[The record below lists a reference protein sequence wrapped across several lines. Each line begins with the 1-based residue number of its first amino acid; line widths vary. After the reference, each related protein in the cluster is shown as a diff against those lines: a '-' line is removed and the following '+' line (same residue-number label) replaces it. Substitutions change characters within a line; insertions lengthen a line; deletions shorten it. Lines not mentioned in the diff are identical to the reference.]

1 MKTNYIHLD
10 ETKSTN
16 SYMADIAA
24 TAEHGTVVYTD
35 RQTAGRG
42 QRGNSWESE
51 PFKNVTMSILL
62 RPKNV
67 APNQQFWLS
76 EISALA
82 VERVLSKYIGNVSIK
97 WPNDIY
103 YKDFKICGMLIEHS
117 LSGGKICYTIPGIG
131 INVNQQV
138 FLSDAPNP
146 ISLANV
152 LGHEVPTSEILD
164 GIVDEILTMCDLLPE
179 KADEIHREFLSKL
192 YRRDG
197 FHEYQSTIRSTSAD
211 GLSVLEEGEH
221 FQARIVN
228 VHPDGMLDLMTTEG
242 HIHTFAF
249 KEVAFVLG

>member
-1 MKTNYIHLD
+1 
-10 ETKSTN
+10 
-16 SYMADIAA
+16 MAGIAA

-62 RPKNV
+62 RPENV

-117 LSGGKICYTIPGIG
+117 LSGGKINYTIPGIG
-131 INVNQQV
+131 INVNQRV

-152 LGHEVPTSEILD
+152 LGHEVPTSKILD
-164 GIVDEILTMCDLLPE
+164 GLVDEILTMCDQLPG
-179 KADEIHREFLSKL
+179 KAEEIHREFLSKL

-249 KEVAFVLG
+249 KEVAFILG

>member
-1 MKTNYIHLD
+1 
-10 ETKSTN
+10 
-16 SYMADIAA
+16 MAGIAA

-117 LSGGKICYTIPGIG
+117 LSGGKINYTIPGIG
-131 INVNQQV
+131 INVNQRV

-192 YRRDG
+192 YRCDG

>member
-1 MKTNYIHLD
+1 
-10 ETKSTN
+10 
-16 SYMADIAA
+16 MAGIAA

-62 RPKNV
+62 RPENV

-97 WPNDIY
+97 WPNDVY

-117 LSGGKICYTIPGIG
+117 LSGGKINYTIPGIG
-131 INVNQQV
+131 INVNQRV

-164 GIVDEILTMCDLLPE
+164 GLVDEILTMCGQLPG
-179 KADEIHREFLSKL
+179 KAEEIHREFLSKL

-249 KEVAFVLG
+249 KEVAFILG

>member
-1 MKTNYIHLD
+1 
-10 ETKSTN
+10 
-16 SYMADIAA
+16 MAGIAA

-62 RPKNV
+62 RPEKV

-97 WPNDIY
+97 WPNDVY
-103 YKDFKICGMLIEHS
+103 YKDLKICGMLIEHS
-117 LSGGKICYTIPGIG
+117 LSGGKINYTIPGIG
-131 INVNQQV
+131 INVNQRV

-146 ISLANV
+146 ISLVNV

-164 GIVDEILTMCDLLPE
+164 GLVDEILTMCDQLPE
-179 KADEIHREFLSKL
+179 KAEEIHREFLSKL

-197 FHEYQSTIRSTSAD
+197 FHEYQSTIRSASAD

-249 KEVAFVLG
+249 KEVAFILG

>member
-1 MKTNYIHLD
+1 
-10 ETKSTN
+10 
-16 SYMADIAA
+16 MAGIAA

-62 RPKNV
+62 RPEKV

-97 WPNDIY
+97 WPNDVY
-103 YKDFKICGMLIEHS
+103 YKDLKICGMLIEHS
-117 LSGGKICYTIPGIG
+117 LSGGKINYTIPGIG
-131 INVNQQV
+131 INVNQRV

-146 ISLANV
+146 ISLVNV

-164 GIVDEILTMCDLLPE
+164 GLVDEILTMCDQLPE
-179 KADEIHREFLSKL
+179 KAEEIHREFLSKL

-197 FHEYQSTIRSTSAD
+197 FHEYQSTIRSTAAD

-242 HIHTFAF
+242 YIHTFAF
-249 KEVAFVLG
+249 KEVAFILG

>member
-1 MKTNYIHLD
+1 
-10 ETKSTN
+10 
-16 SYMADIAA
+16 MAGIAA

-62 RPKNV
+62 RPENV

-97 WPNDIY
+97 WPNDVY

-117 LSGGKICYTIPGIG
+117 LLGGKINDTIPGIG
-131 INVNQQV
+131 INVNQRV

-146 ISLANV
+146 ISLVNV

-164 GIVDEILTMCDLLPE
+164 GLVDEILTMCDQLPE
-179 KADEIHREFLSKL
+179 KAEEIHREFLSKL

-197 FHEYQSTIRSTSAD
+197 FHEYQSTIRSASAD

-249 KEVAFVLG
+249 KEVAFILG

>member
-1 MKTNYIHLD
+1 
-10 ETKSTN
+10 
-16 SYMADIAA
+16 MAGIAA

-62 RPKNV
+62 RPN
-67 APNQQFWLS
+67 NQQFWLS

-117 LSGGKICYTIPGIG
+117 LSGGKINYTIPGIG
-131 INVNQQV
+131 INVNQRV

-164 GIVDEILTMCDLLPE
+164 GIVDEILTMCDLLPD

>member
-1 MKTNYIHLD
+1 
-10 ETKSTN
+10 
-16 SYMADIAA
+16 MAGIAA

-62 RPKNV
+62 RPENV

-97 WPNDIY
+97 WPNDVY

-117 LSGGKICYTIPGIG
+117 LSGGKINYTIPGIG
-131 INVNQQV
+131 INVNQRV

-164 GIVDEILTMCDLLPE
+164 GLVDEILTMCDQLPE
-179 KADEIHREFLSKL
+179 KAEEIHREFLSKL

-197 FHEYQSTIRSTSAD
+197 FHEYQSTIRSASAD

-221 FQARIVN
+221 FQACIVN

-249 KEVAFVLG
+249 KEVAFILG

>member
-1 MKTNYIHLD
+1 
-10 ETKSTN
+10 
-16 SYMADIAA
+16 MAGIAA

-62 RPKNV
+62 RPENV

-97 WPNDIY
+97 WPNDVY

-117 LSGGKICYTIPGIG
+117 LSGGKINYTIPGIG
-131 INVNQQV
+131 INVNQRV

-164 GIVDEILTMCDLLPE
+164 GLVDEILTMCDQLPG
-179 KADEIHREFLSKL
+179 KAEEIHREFLSKL

-249 KEVAFVLG
+249 KEVAFILG

>member
-1 MKTNYIHLD
+1 
-10 ETKSTN
+10 
-16 SYMADIAA
+16 MAGIAA

-62 RPKNV
+62 RPENV

-97 WPNDIY
+97 WPNDVY

-117 LSGGKICYTIPGIG
+117 LSGGKINYTIPGIG
-131 INVNQQV
+131 INVNQRV

-146 ISLANV
+146 ISLVNV

-164 GIVDEILTMCDLLPE
+164 GLVDEILTMCDQLPG
-179 KADEIHREFLSKL
+179 KAEEIHREFLSKL

-197 FHEYQSTIRSTSAD
+197 FHEYQSTIRSASAD

-249 KEVAFVLG
+249 KEVAFILG

>member
-1 MKTNYIHLD
+1 
-10 ETKSTN
+10 
-16 SYMADIAA
+16 MAGIAA

-62 RPKNV
+62 RPENV

-97 WPNDIY
+97 WPNDVY

-117 LSGGKICYTIPGIG
+117 LSGGKINYTIPGIG
-131 INVNQQV
+131 INVNQRV

-146 ISLANV
+146 ISLVNV

-164 GIVDEILTMCDLLPE
+164 GLVDEILTMCDQLPE
-179 KADEIHREFLSKL
+179 KAEEIHREFLSKL

-197 FHEYQSTIRSTSAD
+197 FHEYQSTIRSASAD
-211 GLSVLEEGEH
+211 GLSVLEEGEY

-228 VHPDGMLDLMTTEG
+228 VHPDGMLDLMTTEC

-249 KEVAFVLG
+249 KEVAFILG

>member
-1 MKTNYIHLD
+1 
-10 ETKSTN
+10 
-16 SYMADIAA
+16 MAGIAA

-62 RPKNV
+62 RPENV

-97 WPNDIY
+97 WPNDVY

-117 LSGGKICYTIPGIG
+117 LSGGKINYTIPGIG
-131 INVNQQV
+131 INVNQRV

-146 ISLANV
+146 ISLVNV

-164 GIVDEILTMCDLLPE
+164 GLVDEILTMCDQLPE
-179 KADEIHREFLSKL
+179 KAEEIHREFLSKL

-197 FHEYQSTIRSTSAD
+197 FHEYQSTIRSASAD

-249 KEVAFVLG
+249 KEVAFILG

>member
-1 MKTNYIHLD
+1 
-10 ETKSTN
+10 
-16 SYMADIAA
+16 MAGIAA

-62 RPKNV
+62 RPENV

-97 WPNDIY
+97 WPNDVY
-103 YKDFKICGMLIEHS
+103 YKDSKICGMLIEHS
-117 LSGGKICYTIPGIG
+117 LSGGKINYTIPGIG
-131 INVNQQV
+131 INVNQRV

-146 ISLANV
+146 ISLVNV

-164 GIVDEILTMCDLLPE
+164 GLVDEILTMCGQLPE
-179 KADEIHREFLSKL
+179 KAEEIHREFLSKL

-197 FHEYQSTIRSTSAD
+197 FHEYQSTIRSASAD

-249 KEVAFVLG
+249 KEVAFILG

>member
-1 MKTNYIHLD
+1 
-10 ETKSTN
+10 
-16 SYMADIAA
+16 MAGIAA

-62 RPKNV
+62 RPENV

-97 WPNDIY
+97 WPNDVY

-117 LSGGKICYTIPGIG
+117 LSGGKINYTIPGIG
-131 INVNQQV
+131 INVNQRV

-164 GIVDEILTMCDLLPE
+164 GLVDEILTMCDQLPE
-179 KADEIHREFLSKL
+179 KAEEIHREFLSKL

-228 VHPDGMLDLMTTEG
+228 VHPDGMLDLITTEG

-249 KEVAFVLG
+249 KEVAFILG

>member
-16 SYMADIAA
+16 SYMAGIAT

-62 RPKNV
+62 RPENV

-97 WPNDIY
+97 WPNDVY

-117 LSGGKICYTIPGIG
+117 LSGGKINYTIPGIG
-131 INVNQQV
+131 INVNQRV

-164 GIVDEILTMCDLLPE
+164 GLVDEILTMCDQLPE
-179 KADEIHREFLSKL
+179 KATEIHREFLSKL

-197 FHEYQSTIRSTSAD
+197 FHEYQSTIRSASAD

-249 KEVAFVLG
+249 KEVAFILG

>member
-1 MKTNYIHLD
+1 
-10 ETKSTN
+10 
-16 SYMADIAA
+16 MAGIAA

-51 PFKNVTMSILL
+51 PFKNVTMSIML
-62 RPKNV
+62 RPENV

-97 WPNDIY
+97 WPNDVY

-117 LSGGKICYTIPGIG
+117 LSGGKINYTIPGIG
-131 INVNQQV
+131 INVNQRV

-164 GIVDEILTMCDLLPE
+164 GLVDEILTMCDQLPE
-179 KADEIHREFLSKL
+179 KAEEIHREFLSKL

-249 KEVAFVLG
+249 KEVAFILG

>member
-1 MKTNYIHLD
+1 
-10 ETKSTN
+10 
-16 SYMADIAA
+16 MAGIAA

-62 RPKNV
+62 RPENV

-97 WPNDIY
+97 WPNDVY

-117 LSGGKICYTIPGIG
+117 LSGGKINYTIPGIG
-131 INVNQQV
+131 INVNQRV

-152 LGHEVPTSEILD
+152 LGHEVPTSKILD
-164 GIVDEILTMCDLLPE
+164 GLVDEILTMCDQLPE
-179 KADEIHREFLSKL
+179 KATEIHREFLSKL

-197 FHEYQSTIRSTSAD
+197 FHEYQSTIRSASAD

-228 VHPDGMLDLMTTEG
+228 VHPDGMLALMTTEG

-249 KEVAFVLG
+249 KEVAFILG

>member
-16 SYMADIAA
+16 SYMAGIAA
-24 TAEHGTVVYTD
+24 TAKHGTVVYTD

-62 RPKNV
+62 RPENV

-97 WPNDIY
+97 WPNDVY
-103 YKDFKICGMLIEHS
+103 YKDSKICGMLIEHS
-117 LSGGKICYTIPGIG
+117 LSGGKINYTIPGIG
-131 INVNQQV
+131 INVNQRV

-164 GIVDEILTMCDLLPE
+164 GLVDEILTMCDQLPE
-179 KADEIHREFLSKL
+179 KAEEIHREFLSKL

-228 VHPDGMLDLMTTEG
+228 VHPDGMLDLMTTDG

-249 KEVAFVLG
+249 KEVAFILG

>member
-16 SYMADIAA
+16 SYMAGIVA

-62 RPKNV
+62 RPENV

-97 WPNDIY
+97 WPNDVY

-117 LSGGKICYTIPGIG
+117 LSGGKINYTIPGIG
-131 INVNQQV
+131 INVNQRV

-164 GIVDEILTMCDLLPE
+164 GLVDEILTMCDQLPE
-179 KADEIHREFLSKL
+179 KATEIHREFLSKL

-197 FHEYQSTIRSTSAD
+197 FHEYQSTIRSASAD

-249 KEVAFVLG
+249 KEVAFILG

>member
-1 MKTNYIHLD
+1 
-10 ETKSTN
+10 
-16 SYMADIAA
+16 MAGIAA

-62 RPKNV
+62 RPENV

-82 VERVLSKYIGNVSIK
+82 VERVLSKYIGNVFIK
-97 WPNDIY
+97 WPNDVY

-117 LSGGKICYTIPGIG
+117 LSGGKINYTIPGIG
-131 INVNQQV
+131 INVNQRV

-146 ISLANV
+146 ISLVNV

-164 GIVDEILTMCDLLPE
+164 GLVDEILTMCDQLPE
-179 KADEIHREFLSKL
+179 KAEEIHREFLSKL

-197 FHEYQSTIRSTSAD
+197 FHEYQSTIRSASAD
-211 GLSVLEEGEH
+211 GLSVLEEGEY

-242 HIHTFAF
+242 YIHTFAF
-249 KEVAFVLG
+249 KEVAFILG

>member
-1 MKTNYIHLD
+1 
-10 ETKSTN
+10 
-16 SYMADIAA
+16 MAGIAA

-62 RPKNV
+62 RPENV

-97 WPNDIY
+97 WPNDVY

-117 LSGGKICYTIPGIG
+117 LSGGKINYTIPGIG
-131 INVNQQV
+131 INVNQRV

-164 GIVDEILTMCDLLPE
+164 GLVDEILTMCNQLPE
-179 KADEIHREFLSKL
+179 KAEEIHREFLSKL

-197 FHEYQSTIRSTSAD
+197 FHEYQSTIRSASAD

-249 KEVAFVLG
+249 KEVAFILG

>member
-1 MKTNYIHLD
+1 
-10 ETKSTN
+10 
-16 SYMADIAA
+16 MAGIAA

-51 PFKNVTMSILL
+51 PLKNVTMSILL
-62 RPKNV
+62 RPENV

-97 WPNDIY
+97 WPNDVY

-117 LSGGKICYTIPGIG
+117 LSGGKINYTIPGIG
-131 INVNQQV
+131 INVNQRV

-146 ISLANV
+146 ISLVNV

-164 GIVDEILTMCDLLPE
+164 GLVDEILTMCDQLPE
-179 KADEIHREFLSKL
+179 KAEEIHCEFLSKL

-197 FHEYQSTIRSTSAD
+197 FHEYQSTIRSASAD

-249 KEVAFVLG
+249 KEVAFILG

>member
-1 MKTNYIHLD
+1 
-10 ETKSTN
+10 
-16 SYMADIAA
+16 MAGIAA

-62 RPKNV
+62 RPENV

-97 WPNDIY
+97 WPNDVY

-117 LSGGKICYTIPGIG
+117 LSGGKINYTIPGIG
-131 INVNQQV
+131 INVNQWV

-146 ISLANV
+146 ISLVNV

-164 GIVDEILTMCDLLPE
+164 GLVDEILTMCGQLPE
-179 KADEIHREFLSKL
+179 KAEEIHREFLSKL

-197 FHEYQSTIRSTSAD
+197 FHEYQSTIRSASTD

-228 VHPDGMLDLMTTEG
+228 VHPDGMLALMTIEG

-249 KEVAFVLG
+249 KEVAFILG

>member
-1 MKTNYIHLD
+1 
-10 ETKSTN
+10 
-16 SYMADIAA
+16 MAGIAA

-62 RPKNV
+62 RPENV

-97 WPNDIY
+97 WPNDVY

-117 LSGGKICYTIPGIG
+117 LSGGKINYTIPGIG
-131 INVNQQV
+131 INVNQRV

-146 ISLANV
+146 ISLVNV

-164 GIVDEILTMCDLLPE
+164 GLVDEILTMCGQLPE
-179 KADEIHREFLSKL
+179 KAEEIHREFLSKL

-197 FHEYQSTIRSTSAD
+197 FHEYQSTIRSASTD

-249 KEVAFVLG
+249 KEVAFILG

>member
-1 MKTNYIHLD
+1 
-10 ETKSTN
+10 
-16 SYMADIAA
+16 MAGIAA

-62 RPKNV
+62 RPENV
-67 APNQQFWLS
+67 ASNQQFWLS

-97 WPNDIY
+97 WPNDVY

-117 LSGGKICYTIPGIG
+117 LSGGKINYTIPGIG
-131 INVNQQV
+131 INVNQRV

-146 ISLANV
+146 ISLVNV

-164 GIVDEILTMCDLLPE
+164 GLVDEILTMCDQLPE
-179 KADEIHREFLSKL
+179 KAEEIHREFLSKL

-197 FHEYQSTIRSTSAD
+197 FHEYQSTIRSASAD

-249 KEVAFVLG
+249 KEVAFILG

>member
-1 MKTNYIHLD
+1 
-10 ETKSTN
+10 
-16 SYMADIAA
+16 MAGIAA

-62 RPKNV
+62 RPENV

-97 WPNDIY
+97 WPNDVY

-117 LSGGKICYTIPGIG
+117 LSGGKINYTIPGIG
-131 INVNQQV
+131 INVNQRV

-146 ISLANV
+146 ISLVNV

-164 GIVDEILTMCDLLPE
+164 GLVDEILTMCDQLPE
-179 KADEIHREFLSKL
+179 KAEEIHREFLSKL

-197 FHEYQSTIRSTSAD
+197 FHEYQSTIRSTAAD

-249 KEVAFVLG
+249 KEVAFILG

>member
-1 MKTNYIHLD
+1 
-10 ETKSTN
+10 
-16 SYMADIAA
+16 MAGIAA

-117 LSGGKICYTIPGIG
+117 LSGGKINYTIPGIG
-131 INVNQQV
+131 INVNQRV

-197 FHEYQSTIRSTSAD
+197 FHEYQSTIRSTSSD

>member
-1 MKTNYIHLD
+1 
-10 ETKSTN
+10 
-16 SYMADIAA
+16 MAGIAA

-62 RPKNV
+62 RPENV

-97 WPNDIY
+97 WPNDVY

-117 LSGGKICYTIPGIG
+117 LSGGKINYTIPGIG
-131 INVNQQV
+131 INVNQRV

-164 GIVDEILTMCDLLPE
+164 GLVDEILTMCDQLPE
-179 KADEIHREFLSKL
+179 KATEIHREFLSKL

-197 FHEYQSTIRSTSAD
+197 FHEYQSTIRSASAD

-221 FQARIVN
+221 FQALIVN

-249 KEVAFVLG
+249 KEVAFILG

>member
-1 MKTNYIHLD
+1 
-10 ETKSTN
+10 
-16 SYMADIAA
+16 MAGIAA

-62 RPKNV
+62 RPENV

-97 WPNDIY
+97 WPNDVY

-117 LSGGKICYTIPGIG
+117 LSGGKINYTIPGIG
-131 INVNQQV
+131 INVNQRV

-164 GIVDEILTMCDLLPE
+164 GLVDEILTMCDQLPE
-179 KADEIHREFLSKL
+179 KATEIHREFLSKL

-197 FHEYQSTIRSTSAD
+197 FHEYQSTIRSASTD

-228 VHPDGMLDLMTTEG
+228 VHPDGMLALMTTEG

-249 KEVAFVLG
+249 KEVAFILG

>member
-1 MKTNYIHLD
+1 MTG
-10 ETKSTN
+10 
-16 SYMADIAA
+16 IAA

-62 RPKNV
+62 RPENV

-97 WPNDIY
+97 WPNDVY

-117 LSGGKICYTIPGIG
+117 LSGGKINYTIPGIG
-131 INVNQQV
+131 INVNQRV

-146 ISLANV
+146 ISLVNV

-164 GIVDEILTMCDLLPE
+164 GLVDEILTMCDQLPE
-179 KADEIHREFLSKL
+179 KAEEIHCEFLSKL

-197 FHEYQSTIRSTSAD
+197 FHEYQSTIRSASAD

-249 KEVAFVLG
+249 KEVAFILG

>member
-1 MKTNYIHLD
+1 
-10 ETKSTN
+10 
-16 SYMADIAA
+16 MAGIAA

-117 LSGGKICYTIPGIG
+117 LSGGKINYTIPGIG
-131 INVNQQV
+131 INVNQRV

-197 FHEYQSTIRSTSAD
+197 FHEYQSTIRSTSAN

-249 KEVAFVLG
+249 KEVTFVLG

>member
-1 MKTNYIHLD
+1 
-10 ETKSTN
+10 
-16 SYMADIAA
+16 MAGIAA

-62 RPKNV
+62 RPENV

-97 WPNDIY
+97 WPNDVY

-117 LSGGKICYTIPGIG
+117 LSGGKINYTIPGIG
-131 INVNQQV
+131 INVNQRV

-164 GIVDEILTMCDLLPE
+164 GLVDEILTMCDQLPG
-179 KADEIHREFLSKL
+179 KAEEIHREFLSKL

-197 FHEYQSTIRSTSAD
+197 FHEYQSTIRSASAD

-249 KEVAFVLG
+249 KEVAFILG

>member
-1 MKTNYIHLD
+1 
-10 ETKSTN
+10 
-16 SYMADIAA
+16 MAGIAA

-62 RPKNV
+62 RPENV

-97 WPNDIY
+97 WPNDVY

-117 LSGGKICYTIPGIG
+117 LSGGKINYTIPGIG
-131 INVNQQV
+131 INVNQRV

-146 ISLANV
+146 ISLVNV

-164 GIVDEILTMCDLLPE
+164 GLVDEILTMCGQLPE
-179 KADEIHREFLSKL
+179 KAEEIHREFLSKL

-197 FHEYQSTIRSTSAD
+197 FHEYQSTIRSASAD

-242 HIHTFAF
+242 YIHTFAF
-249 KEVAFVLG
+249 KEVAFILG

>member
-1 MKTNYIHLD
+1 
-10 ETKSTN
+10 
-16 SYMADIAA
+16 MAGIAA

-62 RPKNV
+62 RPENV

-97 WPNDIY
+97 WPNDVY

-117 LSGGKICYTIPGIG
+117 LSGGKINYTIPGIG
-131 INVNQQV
+131 INVNQRV

-164 GIVDEILTMCDLLPE
+164 GLVDEILTMCDQLPE
-179 KADEIHREFLSKL
+179 KATEIHREFLSKL

-197 FHEYQSTIRSTSAD
+197 FHEYQSTIRSASAD

-249 KEVAFVLG
+249 KEGAFILG

>member
-1 MKTNYIHLD
+1 
-10 ETKSTN
+10 
-16 SYMADIAA
+16 MAGIAA

-42 QRGNSWESE
+42 QRGNSWESK

-62 RPKNV
+62 RPENV

-97 WPNDIY
+97 WPNDVY

-117 LSGGKICYTIPGIG
+117 LSGGKINYTIPGIG
-131 INVNQQV
+131 INVNQRV

-146 ISLANV
+146 ISLVNV

-164 GIVDEILTMCDLLPE
+164 GLVDEILTMCDQLPE
-179 KADEIHREFLSKL
+179 KAEEIHREFLSKL

-197 FHEYQSTIRSTSAD
+197 FHEYQSTIRSASAD

-249 KEVAFVLG
+249 KEVAFILG

>member
-1 MKTNYIHLD
+1 
-10 ETKSTN
+10 
-16 SYMADIAA
+16 MAGIAA

-51 PFKNVTMSILL
+51 PLKNVTMSILL
-62 RPKNV
+62 RPENV

-97 WPNDIY
+97 WPNDVY

-117 LSGGKICYTIPGIG
+117 LSGGKINYTIPGIG
-131 INVNQQV
+131 INVNQRV

-146 ISLANV
+146 ISLTNV

-164 GIVDEILTMCDLLPE
+164 GLVDEILTMCDQLPE
-179 KADEIHREFLSKL
+179 KAEEIHREFLSKL

-197 FHEYQSTIRSTSAD
+197 FHEYQSTIRSASAD

-249 KEVAFVLG
+249 KEVAFILG

>member
-1 MKTNYIHLD
+1 
-10 ETKSTN
+10 
-16 SYMADIAA
+16 MAGIAA

-62 RPKNV
+62 RPENV

-97 WPNDIY
+97 WPNDVY

-117 LSGGKICYTIPGIG
+117 LSGGKINYTIPGIG
-131 INVNQQV
+131 INVNQRV

-146 ISLANV
+146 ISLVNV

-164 GIVDEILTMCDLLPE
+164 GLVDEILTMCDQLPE
-179 KADEIHREFLSKL
+179 KAEEIHCEFLSKL

-249 KEVAFVLG
+249 KEVAFILG

>member
-1 MKTNYIHLD
+1 
-10 ETKSTN
+10 
-16 SYMADIAA
+16 MAGIAA

-62 RPKNV
+62 RPENV

-97 WPNDIY
+97 WPNDVY

-117 LSGGKICYTIPGIG
+117 LSGGKINYTIPGIG
-131 INVNQQV
+131 INVNQRV

-164 GIVDEILTMCDLLPE
+164 GLVDEILTMCDQLPE
-179 KADEIHREFLSKL
+179 KAEEIHHEFLSKL

-197 FHEYQSTIRSTSAD
+197 FHEYQSTIRSSSAD

-228 VHPDGMLDLMTTEG
+228 VHPDGMLDLITTEG

-249 KEVAFVLG
+249 KEVAFILG

>member
-1 MKTNYIHLD
+1 
-10 ETKSTN
+10 
-16 SYMADIAA
+16 
-24 TAEHGTVVYTD
+24 
-35 RQTAGRG
+35 
-42 QRGNSWESE
+42 
-51 PFKNVTMSILL
+51 MSILL
-62 RPKNV
+62 RPENV

-97 WPNDIY
+97 WPNDVY

-117 LSGGKICYTIPGIG
+117 LSGGKINYTIPGIG
-131 INVNQQV
+131 INVNQRV

-164 GIVDEILTMCDLLPE
+164 GLVDEILTMCDQLPE
-179 KADEIHREFLSKL
+179 KATEIHREFLSKL

-197 FHEYQSTIRSTSAD
+197 FHEYQSTIRSASAD

-249 KEVAFVLG
+249 KEVAFILG